1 MKDKSRKF
9 FLLVLFVMMA
19 ACNVCAENY
28 PYRSDFLW
36 VTVPD
41 HTDWLYKTGEKALV
55 EVQLILFKDNANRE
69 QYKMKG
75 NRLSFLLPRC
85 RLSYSKIMQTESN
98 TK

>member
-1 MKDKSRKF
+1 MQYTNKSKMKDKSRKF

-41 HTDWLYKTGEKALV
+41 HTDWLYKTG
-55 EVQLILFKDNANRE
+55 
-69 QYKMKG
+69 
-75 NRLSFLLPRC
+75 
-85 RLSYSKIMQTESN
+85 
-98 TK
+98 